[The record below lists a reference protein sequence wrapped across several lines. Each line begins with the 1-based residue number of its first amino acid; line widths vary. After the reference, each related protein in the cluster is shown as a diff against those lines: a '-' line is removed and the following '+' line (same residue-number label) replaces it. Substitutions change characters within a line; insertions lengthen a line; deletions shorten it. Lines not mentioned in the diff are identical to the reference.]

1 MDKKALKVFRVTIVG
16 MLIVCALVFYYIT
29 AYMTKQNTNTLNQVA
44 DTYMQGMSVQI
55 QSHLYSVGD
64 AADPGAQCSAG
75 HFRRRKWR
83 LWMTVH
89 GNACPPLQD
98 QENLP
103 TCI

>member
-55 QSHLYSVGD
+55 QSHFDTLLEMRLIQVRNVLLGT
-64 AADPGAQCSAG
+64 SAG
-75 HFRRRKWR
+75 
-83 LWMTVH
+83 
-89 GNACPPLQD
+89 GSGGYG
-98 QENLP
+98 
-103 TCI
+103 